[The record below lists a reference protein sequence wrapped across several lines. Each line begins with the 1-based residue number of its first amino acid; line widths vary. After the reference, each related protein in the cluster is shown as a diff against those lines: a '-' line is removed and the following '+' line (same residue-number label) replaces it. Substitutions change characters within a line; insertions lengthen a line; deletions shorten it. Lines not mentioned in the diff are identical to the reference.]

1 MFRVTRRTVLTTLAL
16 SPAVTVRAEPAAIRT
31 PLASLPDATTLPLWS
46 GTPPGGGGPEN
57 PAPLVSAT
65 GSLTRIAEP
74 TLQIY
79 RPTRPN
85 GAAMIVAAGGG
96 YQHITQRKEATPATR
111 WLQKLGI
118 TVGVLT
124 YRLPQE
130 GWHAASLA
138 PFQDAQRAIR
148 LLHTHARH
156 YGIDPERIGVLGFSA
171 GGHLLGLS
179 VTRPDWQTYSPTD
192 TADTAPIKA
201 ALVLLAYPIVSLEA
215 PYGHTHSAR
224 TLLGPHPTEEE
235 ARAWSVPPYIRPD
248 SPPFFIVQAAD
259 DPIAAPA
266 QSALLEATCRQNGV
280 PVTRHLFA
288 SGGHGFGL
296 GRPDTPTVTWPGLAE
311 QFLRAHS
318 FLT

>member
-16 SPAVTVRAEPAAIRT
+16 SPAVTGRAEPAAIRT
-31 PLASLPDATTLPLWS
+31 PPGSLPDTTLLPLWP

-57 PAPLVSAT
+57 LAPLVSAN
-65 GSLTRIAEP
+65 GSLTRIAAP

-79 RPTRPN
+79 RPARPN
-85 GAAMIVAAGGG
+85 GAAMIMAAGGG

-124 YRLPQE
+124 YRLPME

-148 LLHTHARH
+148 LLRTHARQ
-156 YGIDPERIGVLGFSA
+156 YGIDPDRIGILGFSA
-171 GGHLLGLS
+171 GGHLLGLCA
-179 VTRPDWQTYSPTD
+179 TRPDWQTYSPTD
-192 TADTAPIKA
+192 TADTAPIKV
-201 ALVLLAYPIVSLEA
+201 ALALLAYPIISLEP
-215 PYGHTHSAR
+215 PYNHTHTSR
-224 TLLGPHPTEEE
+224 TLLGPHPTQAD
-235 ARAWSVPPYIRPD
+235 ARAWSIPPYIRHG
-248 SPPFFIVQAAD
+248 SPPFFLVQAAD
-259 DPIAAPA
+259 DPIAAPG
-266 QSALLEATCRQNGV
+266 QTALLEQACQQNAV

-296 GRPDTPTVTWPGLAE
+296 GRPGTPTLTWPHLAE
-311 QFLRAHS
+311 QFLHEQS
-318 FLT
+318 FIS